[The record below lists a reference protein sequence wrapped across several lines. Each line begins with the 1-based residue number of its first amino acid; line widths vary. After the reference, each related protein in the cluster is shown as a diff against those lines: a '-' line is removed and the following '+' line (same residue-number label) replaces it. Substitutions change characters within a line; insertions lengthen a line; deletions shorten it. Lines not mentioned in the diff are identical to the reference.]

1 MVRLPLSILLSVAG
15 FATSVMLIPGL
26 LNVNPPVNRPVY
38 VVNDSLAVTYVDTL
52 TFSNKPLKFKLQE
65 VSPTAGRE
73 LENRHGQLALYS
85 EFYFNHNPKL
95 LLWVGFMAVGIAF
108 ALAML
113 PHLIYYFL
121 QIKSRKKWLALVA
134 SFLSISV
141 VFYFAH
147 YSTSHLSLLPP
158 RIMTLGKLLFYSDD
172 WILPLL
178 VSIYLIPSLFALAGN
193 FMITNV
199 LTRYYVSK
207 KKASLKRLLTLKKQS
222 FWLLTASSIMLV
234 MGIVTSSLLR
244 ESILTA
250 VGPAHDYLFP
260 FEFVLAYSMS
270 FTFFLL
276 IFYGPGNVLLGEL
289 IAKKKEEALREGQK
303 PLAAFSVR
311 ESFELSLSILAPVIS
326 GLLIEWLT

>member
-1 MVRLPLSILLSVAG
+1 MSILLSVVG
-15 FATSVMLIPGL
+15 FATSVMLIPEL

-38 VVNDSLAVTYVDTL
+38 VVNDSLAIKYVDTL
-52 TFSNKPLKFKLQE
+52 IFSNKPLKFRLQE
-65 VSPTAGRE
+65 VSQTTGRQ
-73 LENRHGQLALYS
+73 LETRHGQLALYT

-95 LLWVGFMAVGIAF
+95 LLWIGFMAVGIAF

-113 PHLIYYFL
+113 PHLLHYFL
-121 QIKSRKKWLALVA
+121 QMKNNKKWLALLA

-147 YSTSHLSLLPP
+147 YSTSNLSLLPP
-158 RIMTLGKLLFYSDD
+158 RIMTLGRLLFYSND
-172 WILPLL
+172 WILQLL

-207 KKASLKRLLTLKKQS
+207 KRASLKKLLKLKRHS
-222 FWLLTASSIMLV
+222 FWLLTASSVMLV

-250 VGPAHDYLFP
+250 AGPAHDYLFP
-260 FEFVLAYSMS
+260 FEFVLAYSLS

-276 IFYGPGNVLLGEL
+276 IFYGPANVLLGEL
-289 IAKKKEEALREGQK
+289 IAKKKEEATSEGQK
-303 PLAAFSVR
+303 PSAAFSVR